1 MIVDLKELGKKLMEV
16 AYLEGDFVLRSGKR
30 SKYYFDKYLFET
42 RPEVLGPVA
51 EELAK
56 RLPQGT
62 RKLAGPELGAVPLA
76 AAIALKTGLPY
87 VIVRKGAKGY
97 GTSKAVEGQLAAGE
111 SVVMIEDVLTTGG
124 AALEAAEALKAMGVK
139 VEKILAVL
147 DREEGAADNFAKVGI
162 PYEALFSKTS
172 LGI

>member
-1 MIVDLKELGKKLMEV
+1 MDLKELGRKLMDV
-16 AYLEGDFVLRSGKR
+16 AYLEGDFILRSGKR

-51 EELAK
+51 DEIAR
-56 RLPQGT
+56 RLPPGAK
-62 RKLAGPELGAVPLA
+62 KLAGPELGAVPLA
-76 AAIALKTGLPY
+76 AAVALKSGLPY

-97 GTSKAVEGQLAAGE
+97 GTSKAVEGRLAAGE

-124 AALEAAEALKAMGVK
+124 AALEAAEALKAMDVR
-139 VEKILAVL
+139 VEKLIAVL
-147 DREEGAADNFAKVGI
+147 DREEGAAENLAKAGI
-162 PYEALFSKTS
+162 PFEALFSKTS